1 MPAAR
6 PQPAPW
12 TTLAVAL
19 VVGAFIGAA
28 TMSLLPRAR
37 IATIEVS
44 NNVDVVTQVV
54 TDSMVP
60 GSGFDSELGAV
71 TAASHR
77 FNPDSVAT
85 NREHVGGILHCQ
97 ERSYFYTHGVGE
109 VGQAPVRYSILIPND
124 CVLTALWHTHGARGK
139 HREFFSVADTMSAE
153 AIGKPIFMANHLGEL
168 RVYRP
173 GVRYLDLPTPKSIV
187 RLRKGISAGELLE
200 KRIGEDITFA
210 TR

>member
-1 MPAAR
+1 MADR
-6 PQPAPW
+6 PQPADW
-12 TTLAVAL
+12 STLAVAL
-19 VVGAFIGAA
+19 VVGVLVGAA
-28 TMSLLPRAR
+28 TVSLLPHAR

-44 NNVDVVTQVV
+44 NDVDVVTQVV
-54 TDSMVP
+54 TDSTVP
-60 GSGFDSELGAV
+60 DMGFESEIGAV
-71 TAASHR
+71 TAASRR

-85 NREHVGGILHCQ
+85 NREHVGGIVHCRD
-97 ERSYFYTHGVGE
+97 RSYFYTHGVGK
-109 VGQAPVRYSILIPND
+109 VGQAPVRFSILIPDN

-153 AIGKPIFMANHLGEL
+153 ALGKPIFMANHLGEL

-187 RLRKGISAGELLE
+187 RLRKGISAGKLIN
-200 KRIGEDITFA
+200 KRIGEDIPLA